1 VISCPASLFRREV
14 TLGIQPCHGIHHGLS
29 PRHLSDGYGSAVIP
43 PDGHGAKGPPVLNSL
58 LAMSSWEIGT
68 RAQALLELSVPSF
81 SSLTPSPPRSL
92 PSSPSPS
99 INASLADIYTI
110 ARTTVAALP
119 PPPTNGSGQPLFI
132 GDTSAGDPAS
142 AGIAVLIANWTH
154 FRSGQHEGYDYAG
167 AATAQVQYLFGPEVP
182 KTSDGAIS
190 HRVSQLQLWYVRQAA
205 SPTALQRQR
214 KTFHTGRSDSVYMVP
229 PFLAYYGMTTN
240 NQSMLQEAYT
250 QVCLAFGFPVTG
262 WQVTRLK

>member
-1 VISCPASLFRREV
+1 MISCLVSLFRKEDA
-14 TLGIQPCHGIHHGLS
+14 LGIHHGLS
-29 PRHLSDGYGSAVIP
+29 PQHLNDGYGSTVIP
-43 PDGHGAKGPPVLNSL
+43 PDDAKGPAVLNSL
-58 LAMSSWEIGT
+58 LTISSWEIGA
-68 RAQALLELSVPSF
+68 RAQALLELSVPTF
-81 SSLTPSPPRSL
+81 SSLTPSPPRPL

-119 PPPTNGSGQPLFI
+119 PPPNNGSGQPLFI

-142 AGIAVLIANWTH
+142 VGIAVLIANWTN
-154 FRSGQHEGYDYAG
+154 FQSGQQGDYDYAG

-190 HRVSQLQLWYVRQAA
+190 HRVSQLQLWYVRSA

-214 KTFHTGRSDSVYMVP
+214 KIIP
-229 PFLAYYGMTTN
+229 
-240 NQSMLQEAYT
+240 QE
-250 QVCLAFGFPVTG
+250 
-262 WQVTRLK
+262 